1 MWAHCRRFNNN
12 WICWLLNGN
21 SGSSQVF
28 WSSILLCLQMPWH
41 NQPIDVLWCLVLS
54 CERKHL
60 LTIPYQGWRQGE
72 VQIPLTPG
80 RLVRKFSDVQ
90 SRELLAELL
99 PRGAPI
105 FSIAIGS
112 GLQRLGASVASDLPG
127 WPDTSFPWDG
137 GGRWDW
143 NYFPNFIPQIWARAL
158 TGRCPQIK
166 QHLSCPLVTLVTEG
180 AGFRKLVSHTL
191 GLALIVTEILPHTHL
206 SVNTALL

>member
-1 MWAHCRRFNNN
+1 M
-12 WICWLLNGN
+12 
-21 SGSSQVF
+21 
-28 WSSILLCLQMPWH
+28 
-41 NQPIDVLWCLVLS
+41 LS

-112 GLQRLGASVASDLPG
+112 GLQRLGASVASDPPG
-127 WPDTSFPWDG
+127 WPDTSLSLGMVGVGGIEITFP
-137 GGRWDW
+137 
-143 NYFPNFIPQIWARAL
+143 
-158 TGRCPQIK
+158 
-166 QHLSCPLVTLVTEG
+166 TLFLKFEP
-180 AGFRKLVSHTL
+180 
-191 GLALIVTEILPHTHL
+191 EP
-206 SVNTALL
+206 